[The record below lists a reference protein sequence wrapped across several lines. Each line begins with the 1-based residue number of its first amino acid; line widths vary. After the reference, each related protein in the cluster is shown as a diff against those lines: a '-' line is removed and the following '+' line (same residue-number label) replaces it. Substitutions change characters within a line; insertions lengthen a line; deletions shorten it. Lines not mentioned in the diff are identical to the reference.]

1 LADSA
6 VAAQVLHM
14 MKTKKSHNILSLRIL
29 LALVIVLIEVVF
41 INSLASAGMEFILSS
56 VVVTIAL
63 LIQLRFGVRPNAA
76 SPADIVVFIFNWLF
90 LDLAPKVQLMDMPQR
105 LINTSSVTVDGVALT
120 NVICALFMIAFT
132 LLYEFL
138 SRRSENRPPADFRA
152 SGSVPDDDDDDGS
165 VPDEGRQGFTAV
177 AVGLALA
184 VCLVVVAV
192 AAPRAYAMV
201 GNSESA
207 TPASLI
213 MVRFLLF
220 LPSATLLIL
229 LNETV
234 RSGRK
239 VLFSRVCVLLL
250 LLVLVMITENP
261 YTEKRNAIG
270 PIYIALL
277 LVLFQNWFAVLGRR
291 LLLLV
296 SGMVLVFPAISIFT
310 HNHDQTL
317 SGLSLSQ
324 FSDEIADHYFSIN
337 YDSWANIYTAVE
349 IVKVHGMQWGHQLL
363 GALLFFVPSSVWS
376 GKPLATGIFL
386 AQYLIANY
394 SMWFTNLS
402 APLVAEGYLDF
413 GPGGVIA
420 YAAVMAWFVVL
431 LNRLAQRRSG
441 WVAFPMA
448 IYASVFSMIIL
459 RGSLMIALG
468 FAGAAFLAF
477 CFASAL
483 LSSRLGERRRVG
495 RRMGARPTM
504 VS

>member
-1 LADSA
+1 LADFA
-6 VAAQVLHM
+6 VAAQVLQT
-14 MKTKKSHNILSLRIL
+14 MKTKKTINIPSLRIL

-41 INSLASAGMEFILSS
+41 ISSLAAAGMEFILSS

-63 LIQLRFGVRPNAA
+63 LIQLRFGVRETAG

-90 LDLAPKVQLMDMPQR
+90 LDLSPKFQLIDMPQH
-105 LINTSSVTVDGVALT
+105 LVNTSSVTVDGVAVT
-120 NVICALFMIAFT
+120 NLVCALFMIAFT
-132 LLYEFL
+132 LFYEFL
-138 SRRSENRPPADFRA
+138 SRRTEKPPPAGLA
-152 SGSVPDDDDDDGS
+152 TGSVPDDAGDS
-165 VPDEGRQGFTAV
+165 APEEARQEFTAGG
-177 AVGLALA
+177 VGLALA

-192 AAPRAYAMV
+192 AAPRAYHQVENAV
-201 GNSESA
+201 AA
-207 TPASLI
+207 TPASL
-213 MVRFLLF
+213 VVQRFLLF
-220 LPSATLLIL
+220 VPSATLLIL
-229 LNETV
+229 LHATV

-239 VLFSRVCVLLL
+239 VLFSRTCVLLV
-250 LLVLVMITENP
+250 LLVLVVITENP

-270 PIYIALL
+270 PVYIALL
-277 LVLFQNWFAVLGRR
+277 LVLFHNWFATQGRR

-296 SGMVLVFPAISIFT
+296 SGMVLVFPAIAIFT
-310 HNHDQTL
+310 KNRTW
-317 SGLSLSQ
+317 SGLSLGQ

-363 GALLFFVPSSVWS
+363 GALLFFVPSSVWG

-420 YAAVMAWFVVL
+420 YALATAWFVVF
-431 LNRLAQRRSG
+431 LNRLVQRRAG

-448 IYASVFSMIIL
+448 TYASVFLMIIL

-468 FAGAAFLAF
+468 FASAAFLAF
-477 CFASAL
+477 CFASAM
-483 LSSRLGERRRVG
+483 LSARFGERRRVG
-495 RRMGARPTM
+495 GRMGARPTM

>member
-1 LADSA
+1 
-6 VAAQVLHM
+6 M
-14 MKTKKSHNILSLRIL
+14 MKTHKTINIPSLRIL
-29 LALVIVLIEVVF
+29 LALVIVLIELVF

-56 VVVTIAL
+56 VAGTIAL
-63 LIQLRFGVRPNAA
+63 LIQLRFGVRETAG

-90 LDLAPKVQLMDMPQR
+90 LDLAPKVQLIDMPHR

-120 NVICALFMIAFT
+120 NLVCALFMIAFT
-132 LLYEFL
+132 LFYEFL
-138 SRRSENRPPADFRA
+138 SRRTDIPRPA
-152 SGSVPDDDDDDGS
+152 GSATGS
-165 VPDEGRQGFTAV
+165 APGEARREFTAGG
-177 AVGLALA
+177 VGLALT

-192 AAPRAYAMV
+192 AGPRAYAQV
-201 GNSESA
+201 ENALAA
-207 TPASLI
+207 TPATLV
-213 MVRFLLF
+213 MQRFLLF

-229 LNETV
+229 LYETV

-270 PIYIALL
+270 PVYIALL
-277 LVLFQNWFAVLGRR
+277 LVLFQNWFAIQGRR

-296 SGMVLVFPAISIFT
+296 SGMVLVFPAIAIFT
-310 HNHDQTL
+310 KNTTHTL

-363 GALLFFVPSSVWS
+363 GALLFFVPSSIWG

-402 APLVAEGYLDF
+402 APLAAEGYLDF

-420 YAAVMAWFVVL
+420 YAVAMAWFVVF
-431 LNRLAQRRSG
+431 LNRLAQRRAG
-441 WVAFPMA
+441 WVAVPMA
-448 IYASVFSMIIL
+448 IYASVFLMIIL

-468 FAGAAFLAF
+468 FASAAFLAF

-483 LSSRLGERRRVG
+483 LSARFGERRRVG
-495 RRMGARPTM
+495 GRMSARTTM

>member
-1 LADSA
+1 LSTDDYA
-6 VAAQVLHM
+6 VQVLQT
-14 MKTKKSHNILSLRIL
+14 MKTKKTINIPSLRIL
-29 LALVIVLIEVVF
+29 LALVIVLIEIVF
-41 INSLASAGMEFILSS
+41 INNLASAGMEFILSS

-63 LIQLRFGVRPNAA
+63 LIQLRFGVRETAG

-90 LDLAPKVQLMDMPQR
+90 LDLSPKVQLIDMPQH

-120 NVICALFMIAFT
+120 NLVCALSMIAFT
-132 LLYEFL
+132 LFYEFL
-138 SRRSENRPPADFRA
+138 SRRTEKPRPAGSATGFVPGDAGDFA
-152 SGSVPDDDDDDGS
+152 P
-165 VPDEGRQGFTAV
+165 EEARQEFTAGG
-177 AVGLALA
+177 VGLALA

-192 AAPRAYAMV
+192 AAPRAYAQV
-201 GNSESA
+201 ENAVAA
-207 TPASLI
+207 TPASL
-213 MVRFLLF
+213 VVGRFLLF

-229 LNETV
+229 LHETV

-250 LLVLVMITENP
+250 LFVLVMITENP

-270 PIYIALL
+270 PVYIALL
-277 LVLFQNWFAVLGRR
+277 LVLFQNWFSSHGRR

-296 SGMVLVFPAISIFT
+296 SGMVLVFPAISVFT
-310 HNHDQTL
+310 VNRAQTL

-324 FSDEIADHYFSIN
+324 FSDQIADHYFSIN

-349 IVKVHGMQWGHQLL
+349 IVKVHGIQWGHQLL
-363 GALLFFVPSSVWS
+363 GALLFFVPSSIWG

-420 YAAVMAWFVVL
+420 YALAMAWFVVL
-431 LNRLAQRRSG
+431 LNRLVQRRAG
-441 WVAFPMA
+441 WVALPMA
-448 IYASVFSMIIL
+448 IYGSVFLMIIL

-468 FAGAAFLAF
+468 FASAAFLAF

-483 LSSRLGERRRVG
+483 LSARFGERRRVG
-495 RRMGARPTM
+495 GRMGARPTM

>member
-1 LADSA
+1 M
-6 VAAQVLHM
+6 AAPGLPT
-14 MKTKKSHNILSLRIL
+14 MKKTIKTPIDILSLRVP
-29 LALVIVLIEVVF
+29 LALAIVLIEVVF

-56 VVVTIAL
+56 VVVTVAL
-63 LIQLRFGVRPNAA
+63 LIQLRFGIREAA
-76 SPADIVVFIFNWLF
+76 GSPADIVVFIFNWLF
-90 LDLAPKVQLMDMPQR
+90 LDLAPKVQLMDLPQR
-105 LINTSSVTVDGVALT
+105 LINTSSVTVDGVAVT
-120 NVICALFMIAFT
+120 NLVCALFMVAFT
-132 LLYEFL
+132 FLYGLL
-138 SRRSENRPPADFRA
+138 SRRGGNASPTGPAAFDAEPYHAGDSEQDEARP
-152 SGSVPDDDDDDGS
+152 
-165 VPDEGRQGFTAV
+165 GFTAV
-177 AVGLALA
+177 AVGLALT

-201 GNSESA
+201 ENAEAA
-207 TPASLI
+207 TPASLV
-213 MVRFLLF
+213 MQRFLLF

-239 VLFSRVCVLLL
+239 VLFSRVCTLLL
-250 LLVLVMITENP
+250 LFVLVMITENP

-270 PIYIALL
+270 PVYIALL
-277 LVLFQNWFAVLGRR
+277 LVLFQNWFYTEGRR

-310 HNHDQTL
+310 HNRQQTL
-317 SGLSLSQ
+317 SGVSLSQ
-324 FSDEIADHYFSIN
+324 FSAEIADHYFSIN

-363 GALLFFVPSSVWS
+363 GALLFFVPSSMWG

-420 YAAVMAWFVVL
+420 YAAAMAWFVVL
-431 LNRLAQRRSG
+431 LNRLALRRAG

-448 IYASVFSMIIL
+448 VYASVFLMIIL

-468 FAGAAFLAF
+468 FASAAFLAF
-477 CFASAL
+477 CFAAVL
-483 LSSRLGERRRVG
+483 LSARFGERRRVD